1 MILTFYLT
9 PKNVFVVLL
18 LNYAPVSFFCI
29 EKGLGLFAA
38 YLANSSCLS
47 LKYKSFPCF
56 SPKLQCP
63 HLFHTGNGLRL
74 FEGNHVLLT

>member
-18 LNYAPVSFFCI
+18 LNYAPVRFFCI

-38 YLANSSCLS
+38 YHANSSCLS
-47 LKYKSFPCF
+47 LK
-56 SPKLQCP
+56 
-63 HLFHTGNGLRL
+63 
-74 FEGNHVLLT
+74 